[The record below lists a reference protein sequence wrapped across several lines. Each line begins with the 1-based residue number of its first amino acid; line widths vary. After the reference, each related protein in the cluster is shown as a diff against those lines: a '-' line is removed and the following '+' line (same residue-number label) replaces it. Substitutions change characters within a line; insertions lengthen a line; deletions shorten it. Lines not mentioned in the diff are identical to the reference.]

1 MLATDVAHKLCDGT
15 MCSVQKAQCQW
26 CQAGGQVH
34 SIFTAGGAAMQRS
47 VSKGWQRITVDRD
60 SGFGPRA
67 SPPVRFGER
76 RVNTGTPSVKY
87 LQVTSLFPSL
97 NLKSHFRFPDF
108 H

>member
-47 VSKGWQRITVDRD
+47 VSKG
-60 SGFGPRA
+60 
-67 SPPVRFGER
+67 
-76 RVNTGTPSVKY
+76 
-87 LQVTSLFPSL
+87 
-97 NLKSHFRFPDF
+97 
-108 H
+108 